1 MRVSKPSDPLVML
14 GALIVDVAS
23 VVSCAVVRGADDAMK
38 AKDISASDLAGVNCF
53 SFVHVVVLKVVEAVF
68 STAQIRTVE
77 LSADNEEILNCS

>member
-1 MRVSKPSDPLVML
+1 M
-14 GALIVDVAS
+14 
-23 VVSCAVVRGADDAMK
+23 SCAVVRGADDAMN